1 MKPDKREEARRL
13 RREEGLAITEI
24 CKILGVAKSS
34 VSLWVRD
41 IELSDE
47 QKAELHRKH
56 YAYRAQLK
64 GSHTNAIKARAL
76 REQYQQ
82 EGRAKAREQ
91 DPLHIAG
98 CMLYWGEGAKSRNS
112 LKLANSDPDLLCFY
126 LSFLRQTLGIED
138 HQVAIRIICYT
149 NNGLT
154 QLDIENYWLGIFN
167 LPVTCLTKTVV
178 NQQPRSSQQ
187 KGRKLLYGTCEIAV
201 HSTRLVQHVLGA
213 IQEYTGIDKPEWLM

>member
-1 MKPDKREEARRL
+1 MKPDKREEARQL

-41 IELSDE
+41 IELSDG

-98 CMLYWGEGAKSRNS
+98 CMLYWGEGAKARNVLHLGNADTDLVKFYTKFLIQS
-112 LKLANSDPDLLCFY
+112 L
-126 LSFLRQTLGIED
+126 G
-138 HQVAIRIICYT
+138 V
-149 NNGLT
+149 
-154 QLDIENYWLGIFN
+154 
-167 LPVTCLTKTVV
+167 
-178 NQQPRSSQQ
+178 
-187 KGRKLLYGTCEIAV
+187 
-201 HSTRLVQHVLGA
+201 
-213 IQEYTGIDKPEWLM
+213 GIDDIALRIYC